1 MSTTKTTPRRIWLL
15 VSILCLIPAALIISI
30 WLRVINTTSNA
41 EIRKGDFVSYFPAIM
56 QEGFIIKGVLVVCC
70 IAAII
75 FGSRSFNQP
84 IVALRIISIIT
95 VLIAVLIALT
105 ALFSM

>member
-1 MSTTKTTPRRIWLL
+1 MSSTKTPPRKLWLF
-15 VSILCLIPAALIISI
+15 VSVLCLVPAVLIIGI
-30 WLRVINTTSNA
+30 WLRVMNTTSNV
-41 EIRKGDFVSYFPAIM
+41 EIRKGDFVSYFPAFM
-56 QEGFIIKGVLVVCC
+56 QEGFIIKGLVLVCC

-84 IVALRIISIIT
+84 IVALRIISMIT
-95 VLIAVLIALT
+95 VLIAVLIALA